1 MSMIFA
7 LLASA
12 EALCP
17 KPGCYGTG
25 KHLLQASPFFTWSV
39 DFSSIVPK
47 AKAVNDQVLVAIFR
61 SAPLQPVRE
70 KQNPCQVLIFLRRIR
85 THLVKLNLRWQ
96 LLENRKG
103 HSQSLPLILRR
114 PKLEIRQIYI
124 PFEEYKFE

>member
-1 MSMIFA
+1 MIFA
-7 LLASA
+7 LLANA

-17 KPGCYGTG
+17 KPGCYGTEN
-25 KHLLQASPFFTWSV
+25 HLSQASPFLTWSV

-47 AKAVNDQVLVAIFR
+47 ANIVDDQVLVAVSR

-70 KQNPCQVLIFLRRIR
+70 KQNPCQVLIFRRRVR
-85 THLVKLNLRWQ
+85 THLMKLNLRWQ

-114 PKLEIRQIYI
+114 PKLETRQIYT